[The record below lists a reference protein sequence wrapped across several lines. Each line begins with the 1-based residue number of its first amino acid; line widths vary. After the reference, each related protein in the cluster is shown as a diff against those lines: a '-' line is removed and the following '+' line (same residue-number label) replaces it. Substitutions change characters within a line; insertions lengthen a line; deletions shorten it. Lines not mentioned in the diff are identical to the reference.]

1 MPERF
6 LGIDT
11 SNYRTSAAI
20 YNAET
25 GEWVNRGGLLT
36 VPEGAIGLR
45 QSDALFQHTVRLH
58 EKIEALPQGEVRAIG
73 VSTRPR
79 AVEGSYMP
87 CFLAGE
93 SVARSAAHLLSVP
106 LFTVSHQ
113 QGHIAAAALSAG
125 KLDLLDGEF
134 LAWHLSGGTSEL
146 LHVKC
151 GADGLP
157 DCTCI
162 GGTTDLAAGQLL
174 DRAGNLLGLPF
185 PSGGSATHEVT
196 ARREGEKVTLPS
208 VKLEATV
215 TDANGN
221 KRIGITFAEL
231 PDSLGMHLS
240 MSVRTAVNYA
250 RLVWSSVGMLVSGQV
265 GVDQLSGPVGVAEV
279 MADTAKY
286 SMISFFQ
293 LVAFISINL
302 GVMNL
307 LPLPALDGGRLVFL
321 IIEGIRRK
329 PVPPKYEG
337 YVHAAGLMLLLMLMV
352 YVTGQ
357 DVLRIFMRSN

>member
-1 MPERF
+1 M
-6 LGIDT
+6 LQIIL
-11 SNYRTSAAI
+11 AI
-20 YNAET
+20 LAFGVLVIVHEFGHFIT
-25 GEWVNRGGLLT
+25 AKRGGVQVNEFWIGMGPTLLKHEHKGT
-36 VPEGAIGLR
+36 LYCLKLLPFGGACVMEGEDGESENEHAFGKAKLPRRMLIVCAG
-45 QSDALFQHTVRLH
+45 ALMNFLVGFLIVLAVMQPNGPNGGY
-58 EKIEALPQGEVRAIG
+58 I
-73 VSTRPR
+73 VSTIASVDP
-79 AVEGSYMP
+79 ASTA
-87 CFLAGE
+87 AGDLKAGDE
-93 SVARSAAHLLSVP
+93 ILKIDGYHILVRSD
-106 LFTVSHQ
+106 FET
-113 QGHIAAAALSAG
+113 ALSRTA
-125 KLDLLDGEF
+125 
-134 LAWHLSGGTSEL
+134 S
-146 LHVKC
+146 
-151 GADGLP
+151 
-157 DCTCI
+157 
-162 GGTTDLAAGQLL
+162 TTYK
-174 DRAGNLLGLPF
+174 
-185 PSGGSATHEVT
+185 VT
-196 ARREGEKVTLPS
+196 VRREGEKVTLPS
-208 VKLEATV
+208 VKLESTV

-250 RLVWSSVGMLVSGQV
+250 RLVWSSMGMLVSGQV
-265 GVDQLSGPVGVAEV
+265 GVDQLAGPVGMAEV

-329 PVPPKYEG
+329 PVPPRYEG

>member
-1 MPERF
+1 MLQIILVILAFGKAKLPRRMLIVCAGALMNF
-6 LGIDT
+6 LVGFLIVLAVMQP
-11 SNYRTSAAI
+11 NGP
-20 YNAET
+20 N
-25 GEWVNRGGLLT
+25 GGY
-36 VPEGAIGLR
+36 I
-45 QSDALFQHTVRLH
+45 
-58 EKIEALPQGEVRAIG
+58 
-73 VSTRPR
+73 VSTIDSIDP
-79 AVEGSYMP
+79 ASTA
-87 CFLAGE
+87 AGDLQAGDE
-93 SVARSAAHLLSVP
+93 ILKIDGYHILVRSD
-106 LFTVSHQ
+106 FET
-113 QGHIAAAALSAG
+113 ALSR
-125 KLDLLDGEF
+125 
-134 LAWHLSGGTSEL
+134 S
-146 LHVKC
+146 
-151 GADGLP
+151 
-157 DCTCI
+157 
-162 GGTTDLAAGQLL
+162 
-174 DRAGNLLGLPF
+174 
-185 PSGGSATHEVT
+185 GSATHEVT
-196 ARREGEKVTLPS
+196 VRREGEKVTLPS

-250 RLVWSSVGMLVSGQV
+250 RLVWSSMGMLVSGQV
-265 GVDQLSGPVGVAEV
+265 GVDQLAGPVGMAEV

-329 PVPPKYEG
+329 PVPPRYEG

>member
-1 MPERF
+1 MLIVCAGALMNF
-6 LGIDT
+6 LVGFLIVLAVMQP
-11 SNYRTSAAI
+11 NGP
-20 YNAET
+20 N
-25 GEWVNRGGLLT
+25 GGY
-36 VPEGAIGLR
+36 I
-45 QSDALFQHTVRLH
+45 
-58 EKIEALPQGEVRAIG
+58 
-73 VSTRPR
+73 VSTIASVDP
-79 AVEGSYMP
+79 ASTA
-87 CFLAGE
+87 AGDLKAGDE
-93 SVARSAAHLLSVP
+93 ILKIDGYHILVRSD
-106 LFTVSHQ
+106 FET
-113 QGHIAAAALSAG
+113 ALSRTA
-125 KLDLLDGEF
+125 
-134 LAWHLSGGTSEL
+134 S
-146 LHVKC
+146 
-151 GADGLP
+151 
-157 DCTCI
+157 
-162 GGTTDLAAGQLL
+162 TT
-174 DRAGNLLGLPF
+174 
-185 PSGGSATHEVT
+185 HKVT
-196 ARREGEKVTLPS
+196 VRREGEKVTLPS

-250 RLVWSSVGMLVSGQV
+250 RLVWSSMGMLVSGQV
-265 GVDQLSGPVGVAEV
+265 GVDQLAGPVGMAEV

-329 PVPPKYEG
+329 PVPPRYEG

>member
-1 MPERF
+1 MEGEDGESENEHAFGKAKLPRRMLIVCAGALMNF
-6 LGIDT
+6 LVGFLIVLAVMQPNGPNGGYIVST
-11 SNYRTSAAI
+11 ISEVNPASTAA
-20 YNAET
+20 AD
-25 GEWVNRGGLLT
+25 GGLEAGDEILKIDGYHILVRT
-36 VPEGAIGLR
+36 
-45 QSDALFQHTVRLH
+45 DFDTALARTGSTTHEITVR
-58 EKIEALPQGEVRAIG
+58 R
-73 VSTRPR
+73 
-79 AVEGSYMP
+79 
-87 CFLAGE
+87 
-93 SVARSAAHLLSVP
+93 
-106 LFTVSHQ
+106 
-113 QGHIAAAALSAG
+113 
-125 KLDLLDGEF
+125 
-134 LAWHLSGGTSEL
+134 
-146 LHVKC
+146 
-151 GADGLP
+151 
-157 DCTCI
+157 
-162 GGTTDLAAGQLL
+162 
-174 DRAGNLLGLPF
+174 N
-185 PSGGSATHEVT
+185 
-196 ARREGEKVTLPS
+196 GEKVTLPT

-337 YVHAAGLMLLLMLMV
+337 YVHAAGLMMLLMMMV

-357 DVLRIFMRSN
+357 DVLRIFMRGN